1 MTRGVVT
8 YAVIDAQTG
17 TTLSTHPSL
26 EAAKADA
33 DASREG
39 LSIYVFDD
47 TGFNGGECCEPSL
60 SHSSWR

>member
-1 MTRGVVT
+1 MKVVT

-17 TTLSTHPSL
+17 TMLSSHQSL

-33 DASREG
+33 DASRDG

-47 TGFNGGECCEPSL
+47 TGFNGGECCVPSL
-60 SHSSWR
+60 AQSSWR